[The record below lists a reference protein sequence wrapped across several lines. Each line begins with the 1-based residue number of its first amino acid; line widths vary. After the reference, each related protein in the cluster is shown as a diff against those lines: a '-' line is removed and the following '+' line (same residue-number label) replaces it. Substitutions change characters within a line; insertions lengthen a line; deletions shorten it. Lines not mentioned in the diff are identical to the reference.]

1 EFQRAWTE
9 LINAAIHA
17 RSRTGHGHRGA
28 ENLTLTQALLMEA
41 VRGLDG
47 PNVGAVAHVVGVSS
61 PSATRMIQQLE
72 RKGMLARRRSEID
85 ERSTVVTLTE
95 EGDRVLAIRRRGME
109 QKQRRIFDTVK
120 PSMRPMVIT
129 LLKDLRKAMDDNWC
143 HRATDEASASIDPV
157 ASTIREC

>member
-1 EFQRAWTE
+1 MPDETRAPSAEQPSAELEEFQRAWTE

-95 EGDRVLAIRRRGME
+95 EGDRVLAIHRRGME

-129 LLKDLRKAMDDNWC
+129 LLRDLRKAMDDN
-143 HRATDEASASIDPV
+143 
-157 ASTIREC
+157 